1 MLSTRRPVLVALVLC
16 CLAVVSALA
25 GKPREISGTLV
36 EPKTRSPIAGQKLV
50 LDRETGD
57 YRRIP
62 SEKLVFGTSEPVTI
76 AAAVTDSRGH
86 FRFVTT
92 KDRGRHLT
100 VRVSGIDQ
108 SDLRSKHGY
117 AVEHLLDSLS
127 PGDPHVDFDASIM
140 HNPGGGF
147 MPIP

>member
-1 MLSTRRPVLVALVLC
+1 MRRPFGVALAFC
-16 CLAVVSALA
+16 CLTVMAAS
-25 GKPREISGTLV
+25 GGEPREISGTLV

-50 LDRETGD
+50 LDRATGD

-62 SEKLVFGTSEPVTI
+62 SEMLVFGTSQPATI
-76 AAAVTDSRGH
+76 ATTVTDSRGH
-86 FRFVTT
+86 FRFVST
-92 KDRGRHLT
+92 KDRGRYLT

-127 PGDPHVDFDASIM
+127 PGDPHVDFDACIM
-140 HNPGGGF
+140 HNPRNGF
-147 MPIP
+147 TPIP